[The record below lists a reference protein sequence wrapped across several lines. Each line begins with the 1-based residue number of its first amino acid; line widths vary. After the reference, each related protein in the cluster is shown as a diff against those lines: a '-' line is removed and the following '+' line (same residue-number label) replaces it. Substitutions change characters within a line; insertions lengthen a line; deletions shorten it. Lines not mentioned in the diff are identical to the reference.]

1 MRKVA
6 LKEPLLIV
14 GAGGHAHSCADVIEA
29 EGRFEIIGFVD
40 IADIRASTLAY
51 PLLGGDEDLK
61 SLLKLAKFAF
71 LGIGQI
77 KSPENRVRLYE
88 KLKTLGYALPT
99 IISPLAYVSKSA
111 FIEPEASIIMHH
123 ALINAGARV
132 GKACII
138 NTKAL
143 VEHGARV
150 GDFCHISTAAVVNG
164 DCVVGEC
171 SFIASNTA
179 LRHTQIVPAN
189 SLVYHTTTLVKSA
202 LNGGGAN

>member
-6 LKEPLLIV
+6 SKEPLLIV

-99 IISPLAYVSKSA
+99 IISPLAYVSTTAK
-111 FIEPEASIIMHH
+111 IEPEATIIMHH
-123 ALINAGARV
+123 ALINAGASV

-138 NTKAL
+138 NTKVL
-143 VEHGARV
+143 VEHGASV

-164 DCVVGEC
+164 DCIVGER

-179 LRHTQIVPAN
+179 LRHTQVVPPR
-189 SLVYHTTTLVKSA
+189 SIVYHKSTIIKGE
-202 LNGGGAN
+202 NE